1 LIYLDTSAI
10 APFYWTEALSDA
22 IEELLRSEAEPALSQ
37 LVEVELFSALSRRV
51 RMAEIDPVE
60 AKAIANRFQTDL
72 NRGFY
77 TRLRVEPIHYSMARD
92 WIGQFDTPL
101 RTLDALHLAIA
112 DSHNIAIVTADGGLA
127 ESARRLSIEVQV
139 LVPFL

>member
-10 APFYWTEALSDA
+10 APFYWVETLSEA
-22 IEELLRSEAEPALSQ
+22 IEEVLRSEVAPALSQ

-51 RMAEIDPVE
+51 RMAEINPE
-60 AKAIANRFQTDL
+60 TARIIANRFQSDL

-77 TRLRVEPIHYSMARD
+77 THLKVEPIHYSMARD
-92 WIGQFDTPL
+92 WIRQFDTPL

-112 DSHNIAIVTADGGLA
+112 NTHNISLITADMGLA
-127 ESARRLSIEVQV
+127 ESARRLGVQV
-139 LVPFL
+139 QTLAPM